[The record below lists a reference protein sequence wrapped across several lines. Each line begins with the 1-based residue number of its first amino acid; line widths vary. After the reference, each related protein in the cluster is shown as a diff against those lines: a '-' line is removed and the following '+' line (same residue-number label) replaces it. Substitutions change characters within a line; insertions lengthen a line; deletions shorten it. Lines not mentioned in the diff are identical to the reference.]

1 MRTEAK
7 MKKLLRNPRSLA
19 FLGLMLG
26 ITIIMDLTPLGMIPL
41 GAISAT
47 IIHIPTIITGIVLG
61 PAAGLIM
68 GTALGIVGWIHA
80 LTRPVTILDPFFM
93 NPLISVLP
101 RMFIGVAAYFVY
113 YGLSKLINKQS
124 VNNPASTFIGGMAG
138 SITNTILVF
147 LMLYLI
153 YAKELVEKV
162 GMPFGVILVS
172 VITTNAIAEAI
183 ISGLITMTVASAYF
197 RYLKTKKM

>member
-1 MRTEAK
+1 
-7 MKKLLRNPRSLA
+7 MKNLLRNPRSLA

-124 VNNPASTFIGGMAG
+124 VNNPVSTFIGGMAG

-183 ISGLITMTVASAYF
+183 ISGLITMPIASAYF
-197 RYLKTKKM
+197 RYLRTKKI

>member
-1 MRTEAK
+1 

>member
-1 MRTEAK
+1 
-7 MKKLLRNPRSLA
+7 MKNLFKSPRGLT
-19 FLGLMLG
+19 FLGLMLA

-41 GAISAT
+41 GAISLT

-68 GTALGIVGWIHA
+68 GTALGVVGWIHA
-80 LTRPVTILDPFFM
+80 LTRPATILDPFFM

-101 RMFIGVAAYFVY
+101 RMFIGVVAYFVY
-113 YGLSKLINKQS
+113 LGLTKLIKKQS
-124 VNNPASTFIGGMAG
+124 LKNSVSTFIGGMAG
-138 SITNTILVF
+138 SFTNTALVF
-147 LMLYLI
+147 LMLYLV

-162 GMPFGVILVS
+162 EMPFGVILVS

-183 ISGLITMTVASAYF
+183 ISGLITMPIATAYF
-197 RYLKTKKM
+197 RYAKTKKM

>member
-1 MRTEAK
+1 
-7 MKKLLRNPRSLA
+7 MKNLLRNPRSLA

-124 VNNPASTFIGGMAG
+124 VKNPVSTFSGGMAG
-138 SITNTILVF
+138 SITKTILVF

>member
-1 MRTEAK
+1 
-7 MKKLLRNPRSLA
+7 MKKLFENPRNLA

-26 ITIIMDLTPLGMIPL
+26 ITIIMDMTPLGMIPL

-61 PAAGLIM
+61 PASGLIM

-101 RMFIGVAAYFVY
+101 RMFIGVVAYFVY
-113 YGLSKLINKQS
+113 HGLTKLIKKQS
-124 VNNPASTFIGGMAG
+124 IKSAVGTFIGGMAG
-138 SITNTILVF
+138 SITNTVLVF
-147 LMLYLI
+147 LMLYLV
-153 YAKELVEKV
+153 YAKELVEKA

-183 ISGLITMTVASAYF
+183 ISGLITMPVASAYF
-197 RYLKTKKM
+197 RYLRTKKI